1 LFANE
6 KRRFLDICPN
16 YNSTLGINA
25 ILAAGSTYFPWPNC
39 ASYLQEVNCGNLGYV
54 APLST
59 GVLFAPTNTPEM
71 GTQTLFDE
79 PGEVTAP
86 PSGALFS
93 WTGFANT
100 WTVTALSAGY
110 YVGAASTGAGGA
122 TSTGAGG
129 ATSTGAGGATV
140 IGGDTVTGALGGS
153 TTASGVVTSSAG
165 SVSGSGSSSSTK
177 KNAAQCLQPSV
188 LAVFGP
194 FIALGFYL
202 FL

>member
-1 LFANE
+1 MFANE

-129 ATSTGAGGATV
+129 ATVT
-140 IGGDTVTGALGGS
+140 GGDTVTGALGGS